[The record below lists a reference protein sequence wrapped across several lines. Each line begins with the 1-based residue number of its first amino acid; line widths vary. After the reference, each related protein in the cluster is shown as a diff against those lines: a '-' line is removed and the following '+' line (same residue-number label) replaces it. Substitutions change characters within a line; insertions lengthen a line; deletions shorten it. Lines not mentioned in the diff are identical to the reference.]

1 MSAAAVSRVL
11 VVQTAF
17 LGDLVLTQPLIGE
30 LARAFAPAPVDV
42 LVRAP
47 FADLA
52 REFRGVGSVIPFDK
66 RGSDRGLA
74 GLLRQRKRLRS
85 AGYSLVVSPHGSF
98 RTGVLLAAAR
108 IPRRVGFAGAPAARF
123 MTTRVTEKKG
133 PYPDRLRELLL
144 AAGAGPGADDPVLD
158 VPAAARA
165 AVDAKL
171 TAHGLASGAPIVGL
185 NPGSVWGTKRWIPEG
200 WGALCIEL
208 AGRGFTPVIVGGK
221 DDVRVAEAVLASANG
236 TAVDLSGKTTLV
248 ELAAVAAR
256 AAVFVSGDSG
266 PMHVA
271 AAVGTPV
278 VAIFG
283 PTTPELGF
291 APRTKAAE
299 IVQRALEC
307 RPCHRHGPQV
317 CPLGHFKCMR
327 DIAASDVMSAVGRL
341 LR

>member
-1 MSAAAVSRVL
+1 MRPVAERVL

-47 FADLA
+47 FAELA
-52 REFRGVGSVIPFDK
+52 RGFRGVGDVIPFDK
-66 RGSDRGLA
+66 RGGDRGLG
-74 GLLRQRKRLRS
+74 GLLRQRARLR
-85 AGYSLVVSPHGSF
+85 AKRYSLVVSPHGSF

-108 IPRRVGFAGAPAARF
+108 IPSRVGFAGGPAAAF
-123 MTTRVTEKKG
+123 MTVRVPKTKG
-133 PYPDRLRELLL
+133 PYPERLRTLLL

-165 AVDAKL
+165 SVDAKL
-171 TAHGLASGAPIVGL
+171 AERGIAAGVPIVGI

-200 WGALCIEL
+200 WGALCVEL
-208 AGRGFTPVIVGGK
+208 VNRGFKPVIVGGK
-221 DDVRVAEAVLASANG
+221 DDVPIAEAVLASARG
-236 TAVDLSGKTTLV
+236 TAIDLSGKTSLL

-256 AAVFVSGDSG
+256 STVFVSGDSG

-299 IVQRALEC
+299 IVQRSLEC

-327 DIAASDVMSAVGRL
+327 DIPASDVMSAVGRL
-341 LR
+341 LP